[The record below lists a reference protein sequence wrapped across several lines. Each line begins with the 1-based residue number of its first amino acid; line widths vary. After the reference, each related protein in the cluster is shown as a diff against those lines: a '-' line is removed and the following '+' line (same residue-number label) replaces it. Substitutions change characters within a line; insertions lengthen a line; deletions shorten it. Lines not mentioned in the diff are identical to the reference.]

1 MNIYDLLDQ
10 LEGFV
15 GNSKP
20 AFMQSGKVV
29 IDPEELYQMI
39 DQIRTSVPDD
49 IRDAQWVKKEEE
61 QIKRKAQE
69 DYERIVAEAQVRAQ
83 ELTSET
89 EVYRLAVERVNEM
102 MDEAHSTAH
111 DITLGAFQY
120 ANDIMEKIEKQLQIY
135 YDVVQD
141 GKEEIQKS
149 IDEKFSSEQKLITQ
163 ENLNKATISAA
174 EAEAKANK
182 LISESLTEELV
193 EKQKIEKWNGVLPQV
208 ASNGNAIIDMTNK

>member
-29 IDPEELYQMI
+29 VDPDELYQMI
-39 DQIRTSVPDD
+39 DQIRTGVPDD

-69 DYERIVAEAQVRAQ
+69 DYERIVAEAQERAQ
-83 ELTSET
+83 ELTSDT

-102 MDEAHSTAH
+102 MDEAQATAH

-141 GKEEIQKS
+141 GKDEIQKS
-149 IDEKFSSEQKLITQ
+149 IDALQIQPKE
-163 ENLNKATISAA
+163 
-174 EAEAKANK
+174 
-182 LISESLTEELV
+182 
-193 EKQKIEKWNGVLPQV
+193 
-208 ASNGNAIIDMTNK
+208 

>member
-10 LEGFV
+10 LEAFV

-69 DYERIVAEAQVRAQ
+69 DYERIVAEAQARAQ
-83 ELTSET
+83 ELTGET

-102 MDEAHSTAH
+102 MDEAHTAAH

-149 IDEKFSSEQKLITQ
+149 IDAL
-163 ENLNKATISAA
+163 
-174 EAEAKANK
+174 
-182 LISESLTEELV
+182 
-193 EKQKIEKWNGVLPQV
+193 QV
-208 ASNGNAIIDMTNK
+208 APRK

>member
-1 MNIYDLLDQ
+1 MSIYDLLDQ
-10 LEGFV
+10 LESYV
-15 GNSKP
+15 SNSKQ
-20 AFMQSGKVV
+20 AFMQGGKVV
-29 IDPEELYQMI
+29 VDPEEMYKMI
-39 DQIRTSVPDD
+39 DQLRASVPDD

-89 EVYRLAVERVNEM
+89 EVYRLAEIRVNEM
-102 MDEAHSTAH
+102 MAETQQAAH

-141 GKEEIQKS
+141 GKEEIQQS
-149 IDEKFSSEQKLITQ
+149 L
-163 ENLNKATISAA
+163 
-174 EAEAKANK
+174 EA
-182 LISESLTEELV
+182 L
-193 EKQKIEKWNGVLPQV
+193 QV
-208 ASNGNAIIDMTNK
+208 QPKE